1 MTLIIYYSESI
12 MSQSCDFKLFND
24 SPGAHYVLKDVYS
37 FFDKNLLSSVAV
49 YIGCT
54 DWKRDLQLLE
64 TYSMPTVVC
73 DPYDEQAE
81 WREALDT
88 KGSKFMDWLKYLKE
102 NECGNHFVN
111 PKWIKASVEYPS
123 NFSGMRN
130 EVERQVPLVSWD
142 ALIER
147 ANGLRGAKTPI
158 TPHFALCRIEVFD
171 EEIMI
176 VNSLL
181 SSKYRP
187 SLLYVRWSA
196 SPDVSQQ
203 HCEAAGHL
211 QTAGYRLVSI
221 STAGFFMYLY
231 TGQDVYSCC
240 SWTRPSMAHP
250 FIDMMRE
257 AVVAHTTPATQ
268 ITPS

>member
-1 MTLIIYYSESI
+1 MN
-12 MSQSCDFKLFND
+12 QSCDFKLFND
-24 SPGAHYVLKDVYS
+24 SPGAHFVLKDVYS
-37 FFDKNLLSSVAV
+37 FFDKNLLSSVAL

-64 TYSMPTVVC
+64 TYSMPTVLC
-73 DPYDEQAE
+73 DPYDEQVE
-81 WREALDT
+81 WREALEI
-88 KGSKFMDWLKYLKE
+88 KGSKFMDWLKYLKD
-102 NECGNHFVN
+102 NGCGNHFVN

-123 NFSGMRN
+123 NFSGMRTFDGDAN
-130 EVERQVPLVSWD
+130 RQVPIVSWD
-142 ALIER
+142 TLIER
-147 ANGLRGAKTPI
+147 ANGLRGNQASI

-171 EEIMI
+171 EEIAI

-187 SLLYVRWSA
+187 SLIYVRWSA
-196 SPDVSQQ
+196 SPDESQQ

-221 STAGFFMYLY
+221 STAGFFMYQF

-240 SWTRPSMAHP
+240 SWTKPSMTHP

-257 AVVAHTTPATQ
+257 AVVAHAIPAIPAIPAIQ